1 MSHTDLIAKY
11 IAPLYP
17 IPTDMTPG
25 GALRKPVKAVLF
37 DVYGTLF
44 VSRSGDI
51 SVAKTEA
58 QTARRLDSLVA
69 AYAYPGSV
77 DDLINAFFHTIKS
90 AHETMRQQGVDF
102 PEVEIDRIWMDVLGT
117 GDIDTARRFAI
128 EFEMIVNPGWPMPQM
143 VDVLSAL
150 RNSGMHLGIISN
162 AQFFTPLLFKVFCG
176 DVPENMG
183 FQAGLIFYS
192 YRHRTAKPSR
202 RLFQLAA
209 AQLKAMGIDAETALY
224 VGNDMLNDIMP
235 AVAEG
240 FQTAL
245 FAGDKRSL
253 RMRHNDSRCNG
264 VVPDLFIT
272 RLDQLISRTT

>member
-1 MSHTDLIAKY
+1 MSHTDLIAKH

-17 IPTDMTPG
+17 IPTGMTPG
-25 GALRKPVKAVLF
+25 GALRKPVTAVLF

-51 SVAKTEA
+51 SIAKAEA

-77 DDLINAFFHTIKS
+77 DGLINAFFLTIKS
-90 AHETMRQQGVDF
+90 AREAMQQPGIDF
-102 PEVEIDRIWMDVLGT
+102 PEVEIDRIWMDVLGVA
-117 GDIDTARRFAI
+117 DIDIARRFAI

-143 VDVLSAL
+143 MDVLSAL
-150 RNSGMHLGIISN
+150 RNSGMRLGIISN

-176 DVPENMG
+176 DVPENIG
-183 FQAGLIFYS
+183 FQAGLVFYS
-192 YRHRTAKPSR
+192 YRHKIAKPSR

-209 AQLKAMGIDAETALY
+209 AQLKTMGIDAETALY

-253 RMRHNDSRCNG
+253 RMRQTDSRCTG
-264 VVPDLFIT
+264 VAPDLIIT
-272 RLDQLISRTT
+272 RLDQLITRIT